1 MIFKDIDI
9 GTRIIKIPHLYN
21 LEQSLNLLD
30 YELGRAWFR
39 DFKKGFNRIQSILC
53 GVKVYDLFVFYNDFK
68 KTNPTSGW
76 NTGSNPIR
84 LSKRLKPDHIRITLE
99 KPSTNPMSDC
109 QAVELELR
117 IIEI

>member
-1 MIFKDIDI
+1 MVFKDIDI

-30 YELGRAWFR
+30 YELGRAWFQ
-39 DFKKGFNRIQSILC
+39 DFKRGFNRIQSIVC
-53 GVKVYDLFVFYNDFK
+53 GNGVYNLLMLYDGFK
-68 KTNPTSGW
+68 RFNSPDW
-76 NTGSNPIR
+76 NTGPSPIR
-84 LSKRLKPDHIRITLE
+84 PSLKLRSDHIVITLE

-109 QAVELELR
+109 QAVEIELR